1 MPHRWRRR
9 WPALLAPVLLV
20 SVLSLATAGATGVP
34 ATSDEHHL
42 PVGGTPSSQPAV
54 GAVDS
59 CQTSFPST
67 GGAQSTGPWF
77 NGDGTF
83 DLTKKAVVEGSVSWP
98 NATLSV
104 TRQGSKRVI
113 TSNDLPTDATT
124 GVFPIASSDPASQY
138 DRNPNSVRAQQISL
152 SLPAAPKVTSKPTCT
167 SLGPVGIMLN
177 GVLLFNALDAEGR
190 DALAYE
196 IQDSCRGHPMMAGAY
211 HYHSLS
217 PCLASRLDTGTGHSQ
232 LLGYAMDGFGIY
244 GPRGDHGQTLTDADL
259 DACHGRTD
267 TIVWNGRK
275 VKMYHYVMTAEYP
288 YSIGCFRGTPITSST
303 ADRPAG
309 GGGPGAGG
317 PGGGGPGAGGPSGPP
332 PGG

>member
-1 MPHRWRRR
+1 MPRRWRRR
-9 WPALLAPVLLV
+9 WPVLPAGLLLV
-20 SVLSLATAGATGVP
+20 AVLPLATAGASGVP
-34 ATSDEHHL
+34 ATSDVHHL

-54 GAVDS
+54 GSVDS
-59 CQTSFPST
+59 CQTSFPPT

-83 DLTKKAVVEGSVSWP
+83 DLTKKPVVEGSVSWP
-98 NATLSV
+98 DATMSV
-104 TRQGSKRVI
+104 TQQGSKRVI

-124 GVFPIASSDPASQY
+124 GAFPISSSDPASQY
-138 DRNPNSVRAQQISL
+138 DRNPNSIRAQQISL
-152 SLPAAPKVTSKPTCT
+152 SLPATPKVASKPTCT
-167 SLGPVGIMLN
+167 SLGPIGIMLN
-177 GVLLFNALDAEGR
+177 GVLLFNALDAQGR
-190 DALAYE
+190 DALAHE

-217 PCLASRLDTGTGHSQ
+217 PCLASQLDTGTGHSQ

-288 YSIGCFRGTPITSST
+288 YSIGCFRGTPITTST
-303 ADRPAG
+303 G
-309 GGGPGAGG
+309 GGGGGGAGGPGAGG
-317 PGGGGPGAGGPSGPP
+317 PPGPP